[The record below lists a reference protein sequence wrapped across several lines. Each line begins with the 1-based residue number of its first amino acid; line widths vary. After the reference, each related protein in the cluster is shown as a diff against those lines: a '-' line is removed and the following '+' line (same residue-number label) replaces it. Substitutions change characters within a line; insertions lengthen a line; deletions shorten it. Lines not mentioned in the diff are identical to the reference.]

1 MSENDNNKEK
11 LINLLKIIRQDL
23 IDHKERMYE
32 ISKKD
37 TSNRTTSYKIA
48 NVFGYMEFM
57 CSAIEDNAKDIKELT
72 NALKKLPNREEF
84 EETKSIV
91 LRIEQKAEKSLNAIK
106 KAMELHKS
114 KTSGEDIYG

>member
-1 MSENDNNKEK
+1 MNENDKSKEK

-23 IDHKERMYE
+23 IDHKEIMYK
-32 ISKKD
+32 ISEKD
-37 TSNRTTSYKIA
+37 VSNRILSYKIA
-48 NVFGYMEFM
+48 NIFGYMEFM

-72 NALKKLPNREEF
+72 NALKELPNREEF
-84 EETKSIV
+84 EETKSIA

-106 KAMELHKS
+106 KAMDLHKS